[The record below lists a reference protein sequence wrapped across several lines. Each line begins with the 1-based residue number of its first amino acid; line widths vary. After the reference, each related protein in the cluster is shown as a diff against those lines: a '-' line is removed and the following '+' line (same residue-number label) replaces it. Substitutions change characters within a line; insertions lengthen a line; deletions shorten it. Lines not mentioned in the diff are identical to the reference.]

1 MLATRGDRDSL
12 QLKVSED
19 SLSLQFYNAV
29 GQWHWQDLAVA
40 TNQLVGRVANHE
52 LRTLYK
58 DMLCCRPTSF
68 VPPRTPTFPAYRHAL
83 QANRPST
90 GTLDHCRQIRNRGE
104 TEERRSLEEEARE
117 SRTSAS

>member
-58 DMLCCRPTSF
+58 DMTLT
-68 VPPRTPTFPAYRHAL
+68 T
-83 QANRPST
+83 QA
-90 GTLDHCRQIRNRGE
+90 
-104 TEERRSLEEEARE
+104 
-117 SRTSAS
+117 SR